1 MGGPAPSEGALVY
14 LKSCVSD
21 EGIWKQGKVR
31 QEIKAVL
38 EKSKANTEK
47 PLATDQRKLCRHTF
61 FFFSVKTAADVVKDE
76 CVRFAAT
83 EL

>member
-1 MGGPAPSEGALVY
+1 MGGHAPSEGALVY
-14 LKSCVSD
+14 LMSCVSD
-21 EGIWKQGKVR
+21 EDIWKQTKVW

-47 PLATDQRKLCRHTF
+47 PLATDQRKFYRRTF
-61 FFFSVKTAADVVKDE
+61 LFSVKTAAEVVKDE
-76 CVRFAAT
+76 CAPFASS

>member
-14 LKSCVSD
+14 LMSCVSD
-21 EGIWKQGKVR
+21 EGIWKQAKLR

-38 EKSKANTEK
+38 AKFKANTEK
-47 PLATDQRKLCRHTF
+47 PLATDQRKLCRRTF
-61 FFFSVKTAADVVKDE
+61 LFSVKTAAEIVKDE
-76 CVRFAAT
+76 RVPFAAT